1 VSLGAF
7 LQSEA
12 ARLEDYGGA
21 ATARDY
27 GDVRA
32 EWEALDVGAAL
43 MDTSY
48 RRSIVATGSERSDF
62 LHGQLSADVRGITPG
77 GGAGALLLTAQG
89 RVVSLLALY
98 DDRAG
103 ERIVLT
109 VEGSWLEVT
118 MARLEQFLVADD
130 VEFEAAEP
138 RDRITVAGPKAPALL
153 AEVGIDGIP
162 VTSAWL
168 VAGGEI
174 AGARVTV
181 LGRGDLR
188 VPAVELVVD
197 GDASAVWTALERH
210 GARAAGTAAYE
221 IVRVESGTARYG
233 VDVDED
239 RIATEARLEWCIH
252 FAKGCYVGQE
262 IVERSVSRGKLNR
275 ELSLL
280 ALEGTVASGDRVAGG
295 NERDV
300 VTSVVE
306 SPRLGALALAYV
318 DKQASA
324 AGTALTI
331 DTATGPVAAKVL
343 EWPRPRVLAGM

>member
-103 ERIVLT
+103 ERI
-109 VEGSWLEVT
+109 
-118 MARLEQFLVADD
+118 EQFLVADD